1 MAGLFDAVP
10 KEKKN
15 ARMTKRASLVPVKNL
30 FAAWADERLT
40 ITEVARK
47 LGITDKQLYLLAKK
61 HALPKRGAVVRYE
74 VGGCPD
80 DWGEPEPMET
90 LELSPWVLSRI
101 RELKIAG
108 DWVA

>member
-10 KEKKN
+10 VRKSN
-15 ARMTKRASLVPVKNL
+15 ARMMKRASAVPVKNL
-30 FAAWADERLT
+30 FAAWADQRLT
-40 ITEVARK
+40 TIEVARK

-61 HALPKRGAVVRYE
+61 HALPKRAAVVRHE
-74 VGGCPD
+74 IGGCPD

-108 DWVA
+108 EWVA